1 MVYDLENMF
10 RKVGAV
16 ILLVSDIRRST
27 KFYKDTLGLTL
38 KSKSKDWI
46 EFFKD
51 GTVLALHPANKK
63 LKPKSRKPKIG
74 MLVAFKVISMDE
86 ACKVLKRKRVRFMKG
101 PKDEDFGKH
110 AIILDP
116 DGYMISLIELKISKD
131 EELRQA
137 AGYRGFAP
145 I

>member
-1 MVYDLENMF
+1 MMYDLENMF

-16 ILLVSDIRRST
+16 ILLVSDIKRST

-38 KSKSKDWI
+38 KTKSKDWI

-51 GTVLALHPANKK
+51 GTVLALHPADRK
-63 LKPKSRKPKIG
+63 LKPKSSKPKIG

-86 ACKVLKRKRVRFMKG
+86 AYKELKRKRVRFMKE

-116 DGYMISLIELKISKD
+116 DGYMISLIELKISKE
-131 EELRQA
+131 EELQQA